1 MVDDRAEEAITDL
14 DDTGKLPVIS
24 ADAEPSEALPD
35 DFEPAQAEA
44 ATTAQDSAAD
54 ADGATDTDAD
64 GASDTD
70 EDGARDAGD
79 AADID
84 ADGAAGTDADGAA
97 DAQGEED
104 AAAQAADNADAG
116 AGVATDADEGEQ
128 TSEFREIPKVAMR
141 GRKSPLP
148 VIGIAVAILLAVGGL
163 VAAILLLP
171 GYGGRGADDASAQ
184 SAQDGKSAR
193 AMARTDVTIPI
204 AVPGL
209 DEKGSRVS
217 LRATGT
223 DVDGNKF
230 SEVQYVSHEGVGM
243 TLPVGSYEVHVAES
257 PISAQGIM
265 YDLPLEGIKVSVY
278 AGGNV
283 SFEPKDATLELTP
296 THPESINDGKIEAAR
311 KMILADPQKK
321 DLASKL
327 AKLVV
332 ERRKKAVAFL
342 ADKRK
347 EMRSREDEHEED
359 EDEDEHEE
367 KDKDDDSD
375 NKDSGNGSKPNNS
388 GSKSQSKESGSAGKD
403 DSGSKDEGEANSGGG
418 EQQNSSD
425 SHADSG
431 GGGEQQQSGG
441 ADAGGGESGD
451 TGGDAG
457 GDAGGG
463 TSEPAPQ
470 PEPSAGGETGGEQP
484 TEG

>member
-1 MVDDRAEEAITDL
+1 MVDDKAEETTTDL
-14 DDTGKLPVIS
+14 DDTGKLPVVS
-24 ADAEPSEALPD
+24 ANAGASEASPD
-35 DFEPAQAEA
+35 DSEPTQTADSTTIED
-44 ATTAQDSAAD
+44 ATAD
-54 ADGATDTDAD
+54 EGVTTDAD
-64 GASDTD
+64 AAANEDDTTD
-70 EDGARDAGD
+70 VD
-79 AADID
+79 AAANEDDTTGAD
-84 ADGAAGTDADGAA
+84 AVTDAKT
-97 DAQGEED
+97 EED
-104 AAAQAADNADAG
+104 TAAQAAGNADAE
-116 AGVATDADEGEQ
+116 VAEGADEGEQ

-148 VIGIAVAILLAVGGL
+148 LIGIAVAILLAVGGL

-184 SAQDGKSAR
+184 SAQDGRSSR
-193 AMARTDVTIPI
+193 AMARTDVTIPLM
-204 AVPGL
+204 APGL
-209 DEKGSRVS
+209 DEKGSRVP

-230 SEVQYVSHEGVGM
+230 SEVQYVSHDGVGV
-243 TLPVGSYEVHVAES
+243 TLPLGSYEVHVAES

-283 SFEPKDATLELTP
+283 SFEPKHATLELTP

-347 EMRSREDEHEED
+347 EMRSREDEHEDDEEKED
-359 EDEDEHEE
+359 EDKDKEDES
-367 KDKDDDSD
+367 DS
-375 NKDSGNGSKPNNS
+375 KDSGNGSKANNS
-388 GSKSQSKESGSAGKD
+388 GSKSQSKESGNGDKD
-403 DSGSKDEGEANSGGG
+403 DSGSKDEGGSDSGGG
-418 EQQNSSD
+418 ESNAPD
-425 SHADSG
+425 SHSDNG

-457 GDAGGG
+457 GDTGGG
-463 TSEPAPQ
+463 ASEPAPQ
-470 PEPSAGGETGGEQP
+470 PEPSTGGDTGGGQP
-484 TEG
+484 AEG